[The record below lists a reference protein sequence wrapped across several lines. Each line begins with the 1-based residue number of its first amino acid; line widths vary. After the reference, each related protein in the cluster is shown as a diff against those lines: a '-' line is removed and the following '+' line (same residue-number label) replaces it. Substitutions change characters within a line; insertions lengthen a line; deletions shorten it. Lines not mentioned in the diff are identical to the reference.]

1 MASNKTTP
9 VSIPPLPA
17 NHTPITRLPPYF
29 PTTSKHCAPY
39 SEPFFVCF
47 EDRAVMQTPTDTETP
62 KLALLQCQAELL
74 VYQQCMEQEEARKK
88 AALNKKPWWKVW

>member
-1 MASNKTTP
+1 
-9 VSIPPLPA
+9 
-17 NHTPITRLPPYF
+17 
-29 PTTSKHCAPY
+29 
-39 SEPFFVCF
+39 
-47 EDRAVMQTPTDTETP
+47 MQTPTDTETP